1 MMYLLWILDRQRAQI
16 SMTECVTTVPE
27 AIFDCPHR
35 IDLDYLPRVLAHSLP
50 LRMHRLH
57 AFLNPKKTYSDV
69 VWNRIFFLCR
79 SWETS
84 SNWNDHGQSIEGWK
98 YECT

>member
-16 SMTECVTTVPE
+16 SMTECVTTVPG

-35 IDLDYLPRVLAHSLP
+35 IDLDYLPRVLALP

-57 AFLNPKKTYSDV
+57 AFLKTYSDV
-69 VWNRIFFLCR
+69 VWNL
-79 SWETS
+79 E
-84 SNWNDHGQSIEGWK
+84 
-98 YECT
+98 